1 MLCFSYLP
9 YPLQSYYVLFY
20 FKNSLDFFFGCFI
33 RLQVSQLSGWSGIP
47 TCWLTSSGN
56 KMVVF
61 IETPDEKGGNSNFF
75 ERLNESK
82 EHWVEE

>member
-1 MLCFSYLP
+1 
-9 YPLQSYYVLFY
+9 
-20 FKNSLDFFFGCFI
+20 
-33 RLQVSQLSGWSGIP
+33 
-47 TCWLTSSGN
+47 
-56 KMVVF
+56 MVVF